1 MFVEM
6 WKKGILLYA
15 IGGISN
21 WCSHCG
27 QLKLKLPRVLSRFS
41 QVRLFAMQW
50 TVGCQ
55 APLSMGFSRQEYW
68 SVLPCAL
75 PGDLPNQGSSHAS

>member
-6 WKKGILLYA
+6 WEKR
-15 IGGISN
+15 N
-21 WCSHCG
+21 PFVRCWWNF
-27 QLKLKLPRVLSRFS
+27 KLVQPLWTVKNKLPRVLSRFS

-50 TVGCQ
+50 TVACQ

-75 PGDLPNQGSSHAS
+75 PGDPPNQGSSHAS

>member
-6 WKKGILLYA
+6 WEKR
-15 IGGISN
+15 N
-21 WCSHCG
+21 PFVRCWWNF
-27 QLKLKLPRVLSRFS
+27 KLVQPL
-41 QVRLFAMQW
+41 W
-50 TVGCQ
+50 TVKNKTTPCAKSLQSSQTLCNAMDCSLTGY
-55 APLSMGFSRQEYW
+55 RQEYW